1 MSTGL
6 AIFTAVHVLISLIG
20 IGAGLIVVYGLI
32 GGRWL
37 KGWNTWFLWTTILT
51 SVTGYLFPF
60 HKLLPSHILGAMSLA
75 VLAVSCVALYSKRL
89 AGGWWKTYVITG
101 TIALYFNVFVLVA
114 QLFGKVPALKALAPT
129 QQEAPFKVTQLV
141 VLVAF
146 VAIGYLATSRS
157 KSLAVART
165 A

>member
-6 AIFTAVHVLISLIG
+6 AILTAVHVLISLIG

-51 SVTGYLFPF
+51 SATGYLFPF

-75 VLAVSCVALYSKRL
+75 VLAVSCVALYSKHL
-89 AGGWWKTYVITG
+89 AGGWWKTYVITA

-129 QQEAPFKVTQLV
+129 QTETPFKVAQLV

-146 VAIGYLATSRS
+146 VAVGYLATSRS